1 MTLGTIFP
9 RRKSTAMPSP
19 KTTPRKTHVESN
31 QMKSKPRKKFTASTP
46 DLSTILSELVTNCI
60 IIIIFFCVYFINNE
74 SPL

>member
-9 RRKSTAMPSP
+9 RRKSTATSSP
-19 KTTPRKTHVESN
+19 KTTPRKIYPNIESN

-60 IIIIFFCVYFINNE
+60 TELYN
-74 SPL
+74 L